1 MELLKHNLESTGC
14 IIDDSGCISKYN
26 TSYIVKN
33 SRNEDVKFS
42 SHVFA
47 KNYNDA
53 MNKIKLRCLG
63 EEIESIRENNVD
75 SFLNEIE
82 KDRPSYLF
90 KINSNPFTILHGV
103 CWLCNISKNY
113 KSLDDVGILHDLIHY
128 FEFGIYGGTQFINEE
143 DIINKLI
150 ELEQSTPGYLP

>member
-14 IIDDSGCISKYN
+14 IIDESRYISKYN
-26 TSYIVKN
+26 TTYKVKN

-42 SHVFA
+42 SYVFA

-53 MNKIKLRCLG
+53 INKITLRCLG
-63 EEIESIRENNVD
+63 EEIESIRENSVD
-75 SFLNEIE
+75 IFLNTIE
-82 KDRPSYLF
+82 KDRPSHLF

-113 KSLDDVGILHDLIHY
+113 ESLSDIGILHDLIHY
-128 FEFGIYGGTQFINEE
+128 YEFGLNGGTQFLNQQE
-143 DIINKLI
+143 IINKLI